1 MQSRNG
7 QWMVLL
13 LLALS
18 LQGCAAVGIGLGVA
32 AGVGAYTYVQGE
44 LKADYSYPLD
54 KTWDASLAAMK
65 KLQINITEQQ
75 KDAYSGKI
83 MGVDPEGRKVTIK
96 LANKGSTVTSVG
108 VRVGTFG
115 NQDASQK
122 IHKTILSILKG

>member
-1 MQSRNG
+1 MA
-7 QWMVLL
+7 LL

-18 LQGCAAVGIGLGVA
+18 LQGCAAIGIGLGVA

-44 LKADYSYPLD
+44 LKADYSYPLN

-83 MGVDPEGRKVTIK
+83 VGTGPDGKKVTIK
-96 LANKGSTVTSVG
+96 LENKGPTVTSVG

-115 NQDASQK
+115 DQDASQK
-122 IHKTILSILKG
+122 IHQTILRILKG